1 MNDKLKCTG
10 IYDSGSNITL
20 INSKLIKVRDSKI
33 NYFENKFNTIC
44 GGGKTTGLV
53 KLNGKML
60 GIEEEINA
68 FICNDKNF
76 THELLLGL
84 DTIKKFGLTHD
95 GNLNIQLQKNANPR
109 SSKYVS
115 PTGNKKYNYSEIET
129 KEHKSQILNYEINF
143 NEGINVN
150 KFDIDTSYLEDDQ
163 KTKINV
169 LLDDY
174 KHLFAKDK
182 FDVGQVKNY
191 EAFIDLQVD
200 KYCSKRP
207 YRCSLGDREEIEKQ
221 ISQLLKNEL
230 IEESYSPFAAPVT
243 LAFKRDEGKKSRLC
257 IDFRDLNKIIVP
269 QPQPFPLIE
278 DLMVKTINCKYFTT
292 LDINSAFWSIP
303 LRISDRAKTGFVTQE
318 GHYQWTCLPF
328 GLKTSPAI
336 FQRILTNIIRKHN
349 LSNYVMNFIDDIMVF
364 SKTFDDHMDHLSKLL
379 NAIAEEGFRLKL
391 TKCKFAAQSVRFL
404 GHSIKGNI
412 ITPLKDNLKSIAEF
426 PAPLNKKQIRQFLGK
441 VNFYNKYIPNAA
453 ITLDPLHNLLRKN
466 INYVWSAD
474 CEKAFQT
481 IKSHLCSAPILAIFD
496 REAPTFI
503 YTDASIKGIG
513 AILKQ
518 TQKCG
523 EIKPVA
529 YFSKKLNECQKK
541 KKAIFLECLAI
552 KESLRFWQHWLI
564 GNSFTIYTDHKPL
577 ENLNIKN
584 RTDDEL
590 GDMTH
595 YLSQYN
601 FVIKYHP
608 GRNNTEA
615 DCLSRNPVYESHE
628 NEEDNLKTIN
638 IIKFEEI
645 LDDQNKNSNIKNK
658 HNFIRENDIYYKRNN
673 KKNKIVLS
681 EDYSK
686 VLIKKV
692 HEHYCHIGIN
702 QIESKIRPFYTAPN
716 LLDNIKLICRQCE
729 VCIKN
734 KTRLN
739 RKYGLMSQ
747 LGPAE
752 KPFQIMSI
760 DTVGG
765 FGGKRSSKRY
775 LHLLMDHF
783 TRYAYIS
790 CSKTQLA
797 KDFIKLIDRVI
808 KDNEVEILL
817 SDQYPALNSEEF
829 KRYLK
834 DHSVNLIFTAVDAPF
849 SNGHNERLNQTLV
862 NRIRCTL
869 NSKGNKKSW
878 TTVVM
883 ECVKAYNLTNHT
895 VTGYSPLYLLSGE
908 PTDLLPTNLNRKQ
921 MEPGELE
928 KDRKIA
934 FLRSKK
940 SHELN
945 KAIFD
950 KNRIDHKFQKGDMVY
965 IMDCNKLNRSKMDE
979 IRIGPFEIQE
989 IISNSICR
997 INTGKSKKSLGYY
1010 HVTKLIPQFD

>member
-1 MNDKLKCTG
+1 MDDTLKCTG
-10 IYDSGSNITL
+10 IYDPGSNITL
-20 INSKLIKVRDSKI
+20 INSKLIKVTNSKK
-33 NYFENKFNTIC
+33 NYIESKFNTIG
-44 GGGKTTGLV
+44 GGGKTTGLIRL
-53 KLNGKML
+53 KGKILN
-60 GIEEEINA
+60 IEKEINA
-68 FICNDKNF
+68 FVCKDKNF
-76 THELLLGL
+76 THDLLLGL
-84 DTIKKFGLTHD
+84 DTIKQFGLTHD
-95 GNLNIQLQKNANPR
+95 GNLNIQLQKNAN
-109 SSKYVS
+109 SSENKYVS
-115 PTGNKKYNYSEIET
+115 PTGRNQEIET
-129 KEHKSQILNYEINF
+129 REFNYEINF
-143 NEGINVN
+143 NEGIDVN
-150 KFDIDTSYLEDDQ
+150 NFDTDTTYLEHDQ
-163 KTKINV
+163 RMKISA
-169 LLDDY
+169 LLNDY
-174 KHLFAKDK
+174 KHIFAKDK
-182 FDVGQVKNY
+182 YDVGQVKNY
-191 EAFIDLQVD
+191 EAFIDLQID

-207 YRCSLGDREEIEKQ
+207 YRCSLDDKEEIEKQ
-221 ISQLLKNEL
+221 IGQLLKKGL

-257 IDFRDLNKIIVP
+257 IDFRDLNKIITP

-303 LRISDRAKTGFVTQE
+303 LRISDRKKTGFITQE

-336 FQRILTNIIRKHN
+336 FQRILTNVIRKHK
-349 LSNYVMNFIDDIMVF
+349 LSSFVMNYIDDIMVF
-364 SKTFDDHMDHLSKLL
+364 SKTFNEHMNHLSKLL
-379 NAIAEEGFRLKL
+379 DAIAEEGFRLKL
-391 TKCKFAAQSVRFL
+391 TKCKFAAQSVKFL
-404 GHSIKGNI
+404 GHIVKGNT

-426 PAPLNKKQIRQFLGK
+426 AAPQNKKQIRQFLGK
-441 VNFYNKYIPNAA
+441 VNFYNKYIPNAT
-453 ITLDPLHNLLRKN
+453 ITLDPIHNLLRKN
-466 INYVWSAD
+466 INFDWSAD

-481 IKSHLCSAPILAIFD
+481 IKNHLCSAPILAIFD
-496 REAPTFI
+496 REATTFI

-529 YFSKKLNECQKK
+529 YFSKKLNESQKK

-552 KESLRFWQHWLI
+552 KESLKFWQHWLI
-564 GNSFTIYTDHKPL
+564 GKAFTIYTDHKPL

-584 RTDDEL
+584 RPDDEL

-601 FVIKYHP
+601 FEIKYNP
-608 GRNNTEA
+608 GRNNSEA
-615 DCLSRNPVYESHE
+615 DCLSRNPVLESHE
-628 NEEDNLKTIN
+628 NEEDHLKTVN
-638 IIKFEEI
+638 IVRIEEI
-645 LDDQNKNSNIKNK
+645 LEDQNKNLKSK
-658 HNFIRENDIYYKRNN
+658 HSFIRENGIYYKRNN
-673 KKNKIVLS
+673 KKKKIVLS

-686 VLIKKV
+686 ILIKKV
-692 HEHYCHIGIN
+692 HEHLCHVGIN

-734 KTRLN
+734 KSRLN
-739 RKYGLMSQ
+739 RNYGLMSQ

-760 DTVGG
+760 DTIGG
-765 FGGKRSSKRY
+765 FGGNRSSKKY

-790 CSKTQLA
+790 CSKTQLT
-797 KDFIKLIDRVI
+797 KDFIKLVDQVI

-817 SDQYPALNSEEF
+817 SDQYPALNSKEF
-829 KRYLK
+829 KKYLK
-834 DHSVNLIFTAVDAPF
+834 DHSVNLIFTAVDSPF

-862 NRIRCTL
+862 NRIRCVL
-869 NSKGNKKSW
+869 NSKEKRTAW
-878 TTVVM
+878 TTVAM
-883 ECVKAYNLTNHT
+883 DCVKAYNSTNHT

-908 PTDLLPTNLNRKQ
+908 PTDVLPFDLIKNKT
-921 MEPGELE
+921 EPGELE
-928 KDRKIA
+928 KDRHTA

-950 KNRIDHKFQKGDMVY
+950 KNRINYKFQKGDMVY
-965 IMDCNKLNRSKMDE
+965 IMDCNKLNRFKMDE
-979 IRIGPFEIQE
+979 LRIGPFEIE
-989 IISNSICR
+989 EMISDSLCR
-997 INTGKSKKSLGYY
+997 INTGKNKKSLGLY
-1010 HVTKLIPQFD
+1010 HVTKLIPQLDYSN